1 MTIDI
6 VTPTRKIVDGV
17 LVSEAR
23 LPAEGGEI
31 QVLPGH
37 TELLTLLGT
46 GVLAFHEGGRER
58 KFAVSYGF
66 AEVRREKIV
75 VLAEVCEEAGE
86 IDRNRALKAQQEAE
100 KALTSVLT
108 EEQFRKYQL
117 KVQRALVR
125 QQISH

>member
-6 VTPTRKIVDGV
+6 VTPTRKIVEGA

-23 LPAEGGEI
+23 LPAVNGEM

-37 TELLTLLGT
+37 TELLTLMGT

-66 AEVRREKIV
+66 AEVRREKIL
-75 VLAEVCEEAGE
+75 VLAEVCEESTE
-86 IDRNRALKAQQEAE
+86 IDRQRAQHAQKIGESV
-100 KALTSVLT
+100 LSGVLT
-108 EEQFRKYQL
+108 EDQFKKYQL

-125 QQISH
+125 QQIAR